1 MKKRLIA
8 HLGAHKTATSLLQKY
23 FKAKSS
29 FYQAQGIKFLTRSQ
43 VSPHIAWGDRIVK
56 NPESLRGL
64 LKSEAR
70 KSRAKTLMFS
80 NENAL
85 GRTFPRREGLYPNHA
100 EILKGLKDACA
111 GFDTQIVYG
120 IRPQVDFLQSYYLQ
134 RIHQGEYMTF
144 NQYISKIDLDTISW
158 VPIVE
163 CMKEH
168 FGEQNV
174 TILDF
179 RQIKKGQIAFIKSF
193 LEATVGADIK
203 VDEDYEE
210 VHNPSISD
218 RGLQMALR
226 VNPLLKKSER
236 GTMRAFLQANFSNQT
251 DPRPLLVSEELR
263 EQLNTRYGAEYDAL
277 ITR

>member
-1 MKKRLIA
+1 MKKRLVA

-43 VSPHIAWGDRIVK
+43 VSPYIAWGDRIVK
-56 NPESLRGL
+56 NGAALQGF

-70 KSRAKTLMFS
+70 MSRARTLMFS

-100 EILKGLKDACA
+100 QILEALKSATD
-111 GFDTQIVYG
+111 GFDTHIVYG

-144 NQYISKIDLDTISW
+144 NQYVEKIDLDTISW
-158 VPIVE
+158 APIVE
-163 CMKEH
+163 CMKDQ
-168 FGEQNV
+168 FGAENV

-179 RQIKKGQIAFIKSF
+179 RKIKQGQIAFIQDF
-193 LEATVGADIK
+193 LNAAVGAGIK
-203 VDEDYEE
+203 VDEDYED

-218 RGLQMALR
+218 RGLQIALR

-236 GTMRAFLQANFSNQT
+236 STMRAFLQANFSNLT
-251 DPRPLLVSEELR
+251 DARPLLVSEELKA
-263 EQLNTRYGAEYDAL
+263 QLNDRYGAEYETL